1 MIASPTV
8 TKALTPTRGRSEF
21 AGDQA
26 RVHSHWRRITCGLI
40 LFGVAFG
47 YVEAA
52 VVVYLRAI
60 HEPVRERVHPGTSPA
75 EVFPLL
81 TFDELRTAAPEQA
94 KLVRVEVVREAATL
108 LMLAGVAL
116 AAVDRRVWLPA
127 FAVAFGVWDI
137 FYYVF
142 LRLLI
147 GWPASL
153 FTWDVLFLIPAP
165 WAAPVLAPVIVSLS
179 VVVAGIIALRHS
191 VRLKRWHW
199 AGIGSGAVAILLSFL
214 WDSPNVLAGGFP
226 HPFFCGL
233 FVAGE
238 VAGFG
243 SFLIA
248 LRNNGS
254 RRGLEL

>member
-1 MIASPTV
+1 MIASLTV
-8 TKALTPTRGRSEF
+8 TKVLTPTPGTNEF

-26 RVHSHWRRITCGLI
+26 RVHSHWRRITLGLI
-40 LFGVAFG
+40 LFGIAFG

-52 VVVYLRAI
+52 VVVYLRTI

-81 TFDELRTAAPEQA
+81 TFDELRIAAPDQA

-108 LMLAGVAL
+108 LMLAGVASV
-116 AAVDRRVWLPA
+116 AAKRRMWLSA
-127 FAVAFGVWDI
+127 FAVGFGVWDI

-165 WAAPVLAPVIVSLS
+165 WAAPVLAPLIVSLS
-179 VVVAGIIALRHS
+179 LVTAGIVALRRS
-191 VRLKRWHW
+191 VYLKPWHW
-199 AGIGSGAVAILLSFL
+199 AGIGCGAVAILLSFL

-226 HPFFCGL
+226 HPFYWGCSRPARRL
-233 FVAGE
+233 
-238 VAGFG
+238 G
-243 SFLIA
+243 SDPL
-248 LRNNGS
+248 
-254 RRGLEL
+254 

>member
-1 MIASPTV
+1 MIASPIV
-8 TKALTPTRGRSEF
+8 TKVLTPTPGTSEF
-21 AGDQA
+21 AGEQA
-26 RVHSHWRRITCGLI
+26 RVPTHWRRITLGLI
-40 LFGVAFG
+40 LFGIAFG

-52 VVVYLRAI
+52 VVVYLRTI

-108 LMLAGVAL
+108 LMLAGVASVAL
-116 AAVDRRVWLPA
+116 ERRMWLPA
-127 FAVAFGVWDI
+127 FAIGFGVWDI

-153 FTWDVLFLIPAP
+153 LTWDVLFLIPAP

-179 VVVAGIIALRHS
+179 LVAAGAAALKRS
-191 VRLKRWHW
+191 VRPRRWHW
-199 AGIGSGAVAILLSFL
+199 AGIGCGAVAILLSFL

-226 HPFFCGL
+226 HPFSWGL
-233 FVAGE
+233 FAAGE
-238 VAGFG
+238 TVGFG

-248 LRNNGS
+248 LRS
-254 RRGLEL
+254 E

>member
-1 MIASPTV
+1 V
-8 TKALTPTRGRSEF
+8 TKVLTPTLGTNEF

-26 RVHSHWRRITCGLI
+26 RVHSHWRRITLGLI
-40 LFGVAFG
+40 LFGIAFG

-52 VVVYLRAI
+52 VVVYLRTI
-60 HEPVRERVHPGTSPA
+60 HEPVRERVHPGSSPA

-81 TFDELRTAAPEQA
+81 TFDELRSAAPEQA
-94 KLVRVEVVREAATL
+94 RLVRVEVVREAATL

-116 AAVDRRVWLPA
+116 VAAERQMWLSA
-127 FAVAFGVWDI
+127 FAVGFGVWDI

-147 GWPASL
+147 GWPATL

-165 WAAPVLAPVIVSLS
+165 WAAPVIAPVIVSLS
-179 VVVAGIIALRHS
+179 LIAAGMVALTRA
-191 VRLKRWHW
+191 VRLGRWHW
-199 AGIGSGAVAILLSFL
+199 AGIGCGAVVILLSFL

-226 HPFFCGL
+226 HPFFWGL
-233 FVAGE
+233 FTAGE
-238 VAGFG
+238 AVGFG

-248 LRNNGS
+248 LRS
-254 RRGLEL
+254 E

>member
-1 MIASPTV
+1 M
-8 TKALTPTRGRSEF
+8 
-21 AGDQA
+21 
-26 RVHSHWRRITCGLI
+26 HSHWRRITLGLI
-40 LFGVAFG
+40 LFGIAFG

-52 VVVYLRAI
+52 VVVYLRTI

-94 KLVRVEVVREAATL
+94 KLVRVEVMREAATL
-108 LMLAGVAL
+108 LMLAGAASVAVERGMWL
-116 AAVDRRVWLPA
+116 AA
-127 FAVAFGVWDI
+127 FAVGFGVWDI

-179 VVVAGIIALRHS
+179 LVAAGMLALRRTVH
-191 VRLKRWHW
+191 LKRRHW
-199 AGIGSGAVAILLSFL
+199 AGIGCGALAILLSFL

-226 HPFFCGL
+226 HPFFWGL
-233 FVAGE
+233 FAAGE
-238 VAGFG
+238 AVGFG

-248 LRNNGS
+248 LRS
-254 RRGLEL
+254 E

>member
-8 TKALTPTRGRSEF
+8 TKVLTPTPGTNEF
-21 AGDQA
+21 GGEAA
-26 RVHSHWRRITCGLI
+26 RVQSHWRRITLGLI
-40 LFGVAFG
+40 LFGIAFG

-52 VVVYLRAI
+52 VVVYLRSI
-60 HEPVRERVHPGTSPA
+60 HEPVRARVHPGVSPA

-108 LMLAGVAL
+108 LMLAGVAWVAL
-116 AAVDRRVWLPA
+116 ERRMWLSA

-142 LRLLI
+142 LRLLT

-179 VVVAGIIALRHS
+179 VVVAGIIALKRA
-191 VRLKRWHW
+191 VLLKRWHW
-199 AGIGSGAVAILLSFL
+199 AGIGCGGVAILLSFL

-226 HPFFCGL
+226 HPFFWGL
-233 FVAGE
+233 FAAGE

-248 LRNNGS
+248 LRN
-254 RRGLEL
+254 E